1 MEVAM
6 RVALSRRA
14 ALDIREIETYS
25 IEQWGQATAIRY
37 LEAIEAALNRLR
49 RDPDLLR
56 SKPEV
61 SAHFQFYRVR
71 EHYLIC
77 ARVER
82 AIYVLAVRHGSMDL
96 PSRIEELAP
105 TLLGEA
111 RLLHEQLTA
120 SEG

>member
-1 MEVAM
+1 M

-14 ALDIREIETYS
+14 ALDIREIEECS
-25 IEQWGQATAIRY
+25 IEHWGRTTAARY

-56 SKPEV
+56 SNPEV

-82 AIYVLAVRHGSMDL
+82 AIFVLAVRHASMNL
-96 PSRIEELAP
+96 PSRIEELEP
-105 TLLGEA
+105 TLLSEA
-111 RLLHEQLTA
+111 KLLHEQLT
-120 SEG
+120 ERGR